1 MSKKRGLGRGL
12 GALIPSDHTA
22 SAEEGGVRVVP
33 VTAVSPNPHQPRTI
47 MDEQKLAELADSI
60 KEHGLIQPLIVTQAE
75 TGYTLIAG
83 ERRWRACQLAGM
95 QEVPVVVKEA
105 TPQQMLELAIIENV
119 QRADLNPLE
128 EAFAYQQLAED
139 FGLTHEQIGQRMG
152 KGRTTITNL
161 IRLLGLPKNI
171 QEAVANGRISGA
183 HGRALLPL
191 PNTTMQTNV
200 MNDIIKFNL
209 SVRQVEARV
218 TNLMAAKKP
227 KSKPRQ
233 GLPAELEALQR
244 QFQNRLGTKVNI
256 EKNGKSKG
264 KVIIHYYSDEE
275 LQAVYNAIIGDE

>member
-12 GALIPSDHTA
+12 GALIPSDHPA
-22 SAEEGGVRVVP
+22 SVAEGGVKLVP
-33 VTAVSPNPHQPRTI
+33 ITAVSPNPHQPRSS

-60 KEHGLIQPLIVTQAE
+60 KEHGLIQPLIVTQADN
-75 TGYTLIAG
+75 GYTLIAG
-83 ERRWRACQLAGM
+83 ERRWRACQLAGF

-105 TPQQMLELAIIENV
+105 TPQEMLELAIIENV

-128 EAFAYQQLAED
+128 EAHAYQQLAED
-139 FGLTHEQIGQRMG
+139 FGFTHEQIGQRMG

-161 IRLLGLPKNI
+161 IRLLGLPNNI
-171 QEAVANGRISGA
+171 QQAVADGRISGA

-191 PNTTMQTNV
+191 PNATMQSNV

-227 KSKPRQ
+227 KSKPRPS
-233 GLPAELEALQR
+233 LPAELEALQT
-244 QFQNRLGTKVNI
+244 QFQNSLGTKVNI
-256 EKNGKSKG
+256 EKSGKNKG
-264 KVIIHYYSDEE
+264 RVIIHYYSDEE
-275 LQAVYNAIIGDE
+275 LQAVYNAIVGDE